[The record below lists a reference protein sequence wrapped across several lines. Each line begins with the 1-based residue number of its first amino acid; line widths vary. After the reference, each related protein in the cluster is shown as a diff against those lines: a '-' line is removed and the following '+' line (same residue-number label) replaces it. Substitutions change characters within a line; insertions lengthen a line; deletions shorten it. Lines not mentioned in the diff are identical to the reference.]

1 MGLSNSLPSSVL
13 KPGVCT
19 SGNRPAQPYVGQFIY
34 QTDNGALLVW
44 DGSSWAI
51 PSGPSSNPT
60 SSNQF
65 ARKQYVDTQI
75 AQVGTWQ
82 GYTPA
87 ITSSGT
93 APSWGTPPFLFGYYS
108 RVGNTVTGYMR
119 CVVGSSP
126 TVGTGTYYIS
136 LPVTANVRG
145 ANNPCGTFWYSD
157 SSTSADFTG
166 LAVVTTGGVMFM
178 QGSGSTSTSRI
189 SATNPGLGAGDS
201 INISF
206 AYEAA

>member
-1 MGLSNSLPSSVL
+1 MALSNALPFTVL

-19 SGNRPAQPYVGQFIY
+19 SNTRPGNPYVGQFIY

-44 DGSSWAI
+44 NGSSWAI
-51 PSGPSSNPT
+51 PSGPNSDPT

-65 ARKQYVDTQI
+65 ARKQYVDNKI
-75 AQVGTWQ
+75 GTWQ
-82 GYTPA
+82 GYTPV

-108 RVGNTVTGYMR
+108 RVGNNVTGYMR

-157 SSTSADFTG
+157 LSTSTDFTG
-166 LAVVTTGGVMFM
+166 LAAITTGGVMYM

-189 SATNPGLGAGDS
+189 SATNPGLGAGDT

-206 AYEAA
+206 TYEAA